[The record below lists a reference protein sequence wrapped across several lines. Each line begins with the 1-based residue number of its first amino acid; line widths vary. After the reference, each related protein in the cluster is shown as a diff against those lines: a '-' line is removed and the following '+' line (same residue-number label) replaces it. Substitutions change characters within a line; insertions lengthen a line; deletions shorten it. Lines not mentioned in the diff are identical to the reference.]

1 MKISEHQIVE
11 MLHQNDRKVISIIY
25 DNYAP
30 ALYGVVLRIVRSEE
44 IAEDVMQDSFLKIWK
59 NGQQYNSSKGTL
71 FTWLLNIARNT
82 AIDKTRSANFRR
94 SNKIQPVDDFVN
106 NKESTT
112 GTIKPE
118 LIGVKELVNN
128 LDSKYKEVIDLIY
141 FNGFT
146 QQEVSDHLNI
156 PLGTVKSRI
165 RIALRELK
173 GIFDAQTIFVITFI
187 SDMLTII

>member
-1 MKISEHQIVE
+1 MKINEQEIVK

-25 DNYAP
+25 DKYAP

-94 SNKIQPVDDFVN
+94 SDKIQPVDDFVS
-106 NKESTT
+106 NKASNI
-112 GTIKPE
+112 GNIKPE
-118 LIGVKELVNN
+118 HIGVKELVNN
-128 LDSKYKEVIDLIY
+128 LDPKYKEVIDLIY

-146 QQEVSDHLNI
+146 QQEVADHLEI

-173 GIFDAQTIFVITFI
+173 SIFDVQTVLIISFI
-187 SDMLTII
+187 SFMLSII

>member
-1 MKISEHQIVE
+1 MNISEHQIVE

-25 DNYAP
+25 DKYAP

-59 NGQQYNSSKGTL
+59 NGKQYNSSKGTL

-94 SNKIQPVDDFVN
+94 SDKIQSIDDFVS
-106 NKESTT
+106 NKESNF

-118 LIGVKELVNN
+118 HIGIKELVNN
-128 LDSKYKEVIDLIY
+128 LDHKYKEVIDLIY
-141 FNGFT
+141 FSGFT

-173 GIFDAQTIFVITFI
+173 GIFDTQTIFIITFI
-187 SDMLTII
+187 SNMLSI

>member
-1 MKISEHQIVE
+1 MKISEQEIVE

-25 DNYAP
+25 DKYAP

-59 NGQQYNSSKGTL
+59 NGQKYNSSKGTL

-94 SNKIQPVDDFVN
+94 SDKIQPVDDFVS
-106 NKESTT
+106 NKESNI
-112 GTIKPE
+112 GNIKPE
-118 LIGVKELVNN
+118 HIGVKELVNN
-128 LDSKYKEVIDLIY
+128 LDPKYKEVIDLIY

-146 QQEVSDHLNI
+146 QQEVADHLEI
-156 PLGTVKSRI
+156 PLGTV
-165 RIALRELK
+165 
-173 GIFDAQTIFVITFI
+173 
-187 SDMLTII
+187 

>member
-25 DNYAP
+25 DKYAP

-44 IAEDVMQDSFLKIWK
+44 IAKDVMQDSFLKIWK

-82 AIDKTRSANFRR
+82 AIDKIRSANFRR
-94 SNKIQPVDDFVN
+94 SDKIQPVDDFVS
-106 NKESTT
+106 NKEATI

-118 LIGVKELVNN
+118 HIGVKELVNN

-173 GIFDAQTIFVITFI
+173 SIFDTQTIFIITFI
-187 SDMLTII
+187 SNMLTII

>member
-1 MKISEHQIVE
+1 MKINEQEIVK

-25 DNYAP
+25 DKYAP

-94 SNKIQPVDDFVN
+94 SDKIQSVDDFVS
-106 NKESTT
+106 NKVSKI
-112 GTIKPE
+112 GNIKPE
-118 LIGVKELVNN
+118 HIGVKELVNN
-128 LDSKYKEVIDLIY
+128 LDPKYKEVIDLIY

-146 QQEVSDHLNI
+146 QQEVADHLGI

-173 GIFDAQTIFVITFI
+173 SIFDVQTVLIISFI
-187 SDMLTII
+187 SFMLSII